1 MEKEQKRKNK
11 IQKTSFAKKWYNQKT
26 GCFNKDEIN
35 FNNLLLEGLVK
46 SHSSEIRKTTEGRMD
61 GKNSARYFYISNNEF
76 SEFVDKIKF
85 IFEQHPF
92 SKKDLLQVLN
102 NQKLCIQLMFWN
114 DNDFRKR
121 SFDESYQISALQQG
135 ANTTE
140 VDKITYKGDADV
152 IADKN
157 AVCIQVFRVK
167 PCLSN
172 QLQDDYTQYMYSIHF
187 PKSSMRFGS
196 FISFLSLSSI

>member
-1 MEKEQKRKNK
+1 
-11 IQKTSFAKKWYNQKT
+11 
-26 GCFNKDEIN
+26 
-35 FNNLLLEGLVK
+35 
-46 SHSSEIRKTTEGRMD
+46 
-61 GKNSARYFYISNNEF
+61 
-76 SEFVDKIKF
+76 
-85 IFEQHPF
+85 
-92 SKKDLLQVLN
+92 
-102 NQKLCIQLMFWN
+102 MFWN

-187 PKSSMRFGS
+187 PKSSIVYRKK
-196 FISFLSLSSI
+196 